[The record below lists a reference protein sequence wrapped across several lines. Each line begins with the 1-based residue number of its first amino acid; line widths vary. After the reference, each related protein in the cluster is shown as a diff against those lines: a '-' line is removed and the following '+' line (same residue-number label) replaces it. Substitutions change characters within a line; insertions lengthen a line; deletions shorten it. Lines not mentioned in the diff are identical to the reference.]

1 MIDLTTSNM
10 KNTISKL
17 IDRSLRFH
25 HQDIHKEL
33 DEIKERQAKIQIRFR
48 NYERYCVFW
57 GIAITSVVAGL
68 MYVGTSYHRMA
79 DVVRDID
86 IVIEVPDIK
95 YLN

>member
-1 MIDLTTSNM
+1 MIDLITSDM

-25 HQDIHKEL
+25 HRDIHKEL
-33 DEIKERQAKIQIRFR
+33 DEIKERQDKIQIRFR
-48 NYERYCVFW
+48 NYERHYVFW

-68 MYVGTSYHRMA
+68 MYVGTAYHRMA
-79 DVVRDID
+79 DVVSDMD
-86 IVIEVPDIK
+86 IVIELPDTK